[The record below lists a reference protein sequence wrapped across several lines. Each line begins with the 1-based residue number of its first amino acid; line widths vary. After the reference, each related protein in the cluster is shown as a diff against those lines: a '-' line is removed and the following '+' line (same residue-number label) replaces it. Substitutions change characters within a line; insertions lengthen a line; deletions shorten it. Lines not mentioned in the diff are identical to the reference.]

1 MRPKRKRKLLVII
14 IGVCG
19 LAVSTTL
26 VLLALSKN
34 IDLYYTP
41 SQALA
46 AHLKLNKNFRLGG
59 LVKKGSVIR
68 DPHSLLVSFIL
79 TDYKHRILVTYYGV
93 LPTLFREGQGIIAS
107 GHIKANGVFEADNV
121 LAKHD
126 ENYKPP
132 NIH

>member
-1 MRPKRKRKLLVII
+1 MHPKRKRKLLVII

-19 LAVSTTL
+19 LGISATL

-41 SQALA
+41 SQALT
-46 AHLKLNKNFRLGG
+46 AHMKTNQKFRLGG

-79 TDYKHRILVTYYGV
+79 TDYKHRILVTYVGV

-107 GHIKANGVFEADNV
+107 GHIQANGVFVADKV